1 MRGVNIAK
9 QVAWRLSGRARRAG
23 LVLMYHRVTDLRPDP
38 WSLATSP
45 RHFAEHLEVL
55 HRAYEVR
62 STSQLQAAS
71 RDGSLEGKTVVLTF
85 DDGYHDNLAVA
96 KPLLERWELPATF
109 FVPTAIL
116 GSCRE
121 FWWDELERL
130 LLEPGVLPPALA
142 STTLARSWQLSGSVE
157 HAPAAAERHHRWRSG
172 QAPPTRRHQI
182 YEELWRLLFEQREAT
197 REAALAE
204 LFAAAGVDRQARR
217 SYRTLTVD
225 ELLSLDHRD
234 GVEIGAHGVSHTPL
248 SNLPVAA
255 QRREIE
261 GSKAGLEDVL
271 GHHVAPFSYPNGSW
285 TPPTARLVAGA
296 GYSCAFTTVFGLT
309 TADDD
314 RFEVPRVVPPDV
326 DGDAFAKWLGR
337 LLPSNR
343 GRRFVSA
350 P

>member
-1 MRGVNIAK
+1 MRGVNRAK
-9 QVAWRLSGRARRAG
+9 QVVWRLTRRARRAG

-38 WSLATSP
+38 WGLATSP

-55 HRAYEVR
+55 HGAYEVR

-71 RDGSLEGKTVVLTF
+71 RDGSLQGRTVVLTF

-96 KPLLERWELPATF
+96 KPLLEHWDLRATF
-109 FVPTAIL
+109 FVPTAIMSS
-116 GSCRE
+116 GRE

-130 LLEPGVLPPALA
+130 LLEPGVLPPVLA
-142 STTLARSWQLSGSVE
+142 STTLDWSCELSGSVE

-182 YEELWRLLFEQREAT
+182 YEELWQLLFEQPAVI

-204 LFAAAGVDRQARR
+204 LFAAAAVDREARR

-225 ELLSLDHRD
+225 ELLSLDDGD

-248 SNLPVAA
+248 ANLPVAE

-285 TPPTARLVAGA
+285 TALTARLVAGA
-296 GYSCAFTTVFGLT
+296 GYSCAFTTTFGLA

-314 RFEVPRVVPPDV
+314 RFEIPRVIPPDV

-337 LLPSNR
+337 LLPSDR
-343 GRRFVSA
+343 GHRFVSA